1 METSETNK
9 KRVRESEDL
18 KKTSLCLNYD
28 AEREFSIT
36 IYDEEFD
43 PGSG

>member
-1 METSETNK
+1 MLEQQKES
-9 KRVRESEDL
+9 KRIVRFE
-18 KKTSLCLNYD
+18 KTSLCLNYD